1 VKLFIFKVIL
11 ILRET
16 RYLNKTL
23 TFEIEYTK
31 KKEKKEKKKRALDLG
46 LSCSILKINNAPFFL
61 KSLQVIH
68 SQEITCQRWHSGFFL
83 KLILFIYCMNL
94 ILIYIH
100 RLSQF
105 CSL

>member
-1 VKLFIFKVIL
+1 MKLFIFKVIL
-11 ILRET
+11 IRET

-23 TFEIEYTK
+23 TFEIEYK
-31 KKEKKEKKKRALDLG
+31 KKKKKKRALDLG
-46 LSCSILKINNAPFFL
+46 LSCSILKINIAPFFL